1 MQTGFGSGA
10 MWGTPLTDAFGNP
23 IANPSPSLFGVMQDV
38 SIDIS
43 GDVKEL
49 FGQNQFPVAVGRGK
63 AKIQGKAKFAQ
74 INGRLINDLFFGQTT
89 AAGLIAAMYDTTG
102 AVIPSTPFQI
112 TPTIPGSGTWSQ
124 DLGVRDANGVTM
136 TRVASGP
143 TTGQY
148 MVAAGV
154 YTFATADTGKTV
166 FISYQYTATSAVAQ
180 KSTVMNVSMG
190 YAPNFRCDFSNA
202 KDGKQLS
209 LTLFACVATK
219 LTIATKQ
226 DDFIIPELDFS
237 GFSDSAGRVLQWGTA
252 E

>member
-10 MWGTPLTDAFGNP
+10 MWGTPLTDAFGTA

-74 INGRLINDLFFGQTT
+74 INGRLINDLFFGQTA
-89 AAGLIAAMYDTTG
+89 AAGLLAVVYDTVG

-112 TPTIPGSGTWSQ
+112 TPTVPGSGTWSQ
-124 DLGVRDANGVTM
+124 DLGVRDSNGITM

-143 TTGQY
+143 TAGQY

-166 FISYQYTATSAVAQ
+166 FISYQYTGTSTVAQ
-180 KSTVMNVSMG
+180 KSVVSNVPMG
-190 YAPNFRCDFSNA
+190 YAPNFRCDFMNA

-226 DDFIIPELDFS
+226 DDFIIPEMDFS
-237 GFSDSAGRVLQWGTA
+237 GFADAAGRVLQWGTA